1 MLSRTAATSCRVL
14 RCTYHFTSDCIVE
27 RDPGLPQ
34 LRSKFGAKLLL
45 EAPDQRVAKCDEVR
59 RVNAETRVLAPA
71 MTNDRLKQ
79 FALVQSAHDCRDHV
93 HELKV
98 LSFHIAGEQALGVG
112 SEFKKVAVK
121 S

>member
-1 MLSRTAATSCRVL
+1 MRANALKNSRNVMPRVAL
-14 RCTYHFTSDCIVE
+14 HVSFHF
-27 RDPGLPQ
+27 GLPC
-34 LRSKFGAKLLL
+34 
-45 EAPDQRVAKCDEVR
+45 VAKCDEVR

-98 LSFHIAGEQALGVG
+98 LSFHIAGEQALGVW
-112 SEFKKVAVK
+112 SKFKKAAVK

>member
-1 MLSRTAATSCRVL
+1 MLSRTAGTSCRVL

-27 RDPGLPQ
+27 CDPGLPQ

-45 EAPDQRVAKCDEVR
+45 EAPDQRVAKRNEVR
-59 RVNAETRVLAPA
+59 RVNAETCMLATR
-71 MTNDRLKQ
+71 MTDDRLKQ
-79 FALVQSAHDCRDHV
+79 LALVQSAHNCRDHV